1 LLLNMA
7 LKGFSKARRLS
18 EKTFQLTSL
27 APAADGSVASCAY
40 LFKCSQISEVDVLF
54 NAITSAI
61 AAYPPLAASSTPD
74 K

>member
-1 LLLNMA
+1 MA

-27 APAADGSVASCAY
+27 APAADGSVTSCAY
-40 LFKCSQISEVDVLF
+40 LFKCSQISEVDALF
-54 NAITSAI
+54 NAVTSAI
-61 AAYPPLAASSTPD
+61 QSHPPTVTASTSPD

>member
-1 LLLNMA
+1 MA
-7 LKGFSKARRLS
+7 LKSFSKARRLS

-40 LFKCSQISEVDVLF
+40 LFKCSQISEVDELF

-61 AAYPPLAASSTPD
+61 AAHPPLAASSSPD